1 MNARRPA
8 ARAAAL
14 ALAAAV
20 LAAPAGAQAP
30 RPPVGGATAEDGA
43 GRPAINLYGVPGGID
58 TPSAF
63 HRPEGDFSVAASSV
77 GGFFR
82 STITFQALPWLSG
95 SFRYVGIGDLNLFGF
110 DDYYDRSFDLRFR
123 LLEEGRYLPAVT
135 LGLQDFV
142 GTGVLAGEYVVASKQ
157 LGPRFAVSAGLGWGR
172 LGSFGGL
179 GAPFGDRSGIDVG
192 EGGEPN
198 VDQWFRG
205 QAAPFASIDWRAT
218 DRLRVKLEYSSDDYR
233 LEQRQGIVDRDSPI
247 NAALE
252 YQLTPEISVG
262 AYTLHGSEV
271 GAGFSLVLNP
281 RRTTGAGIAD
291 DAPPVVLPRPDRRAD
306 PDAYGE
312 GWVLLDAALPT
323 LSERVRESLAAQ
335 GLVLEGFTLPSA
347 REVVVRVRDPGV
359 GVSAQTV
366 GRTARILSRDLPASV
381 EVLRIVPVVDGIAVS
396 QVAIRRSDLER
407 AELAPGGTEALLDAA
422 VFADAAAL
430 ARPAPGDIVAAEIY
444 PRFDWSIGPYAR
456 PSFFDPDAP
465 VRYEIGVSARAQ
477 WQPAP
482 GVVLSGRVTT
492 DLLGNIEDADP
503 ASSELEPVRTDAA
516 RYAAES
522 DVAIETLTAAYFA
535 RPGRD
540 LYARAT
546 AGYLERM
553 FGGVS
558 GELLWKPVASR
569 YALGVEVN
577 YARQRDFDQR
587 FGFRDYDVVTG
598 HVSGYAELGRGFH
611 GQVDVGRY
619 LAGDSGAT
627 FTLAREFANGWRIGA
642 FATLTS
648 ASAEEFGEGSFD
660 KGIEITIPIRALLGT
675 RTGRDFGLTLRPVT
689 RDGGARLR
697 VEDRL
702 YERVR
707 GFHEGD
713 LTRSWGRVL
722 R

>member
-1 MNARRPA
+1 MSARR
-8 ARAAAL
+8 RA
-14 ALAAAV
+14 ALAAALTV
-20 LAAPAGAQAP
+20 ASACLTAPAGAQAP
-30 RPPVGGATAEDGA
+30 RPPVGGATVQDEA

-63 HRPEGDFSVAASSV
+63 HRPEGDFAVAASSV

-95 SFRYVGIGDLNLFGF
+95 SFRYVGIDDLNLFGF

-142 GTGVLAGEYVVASKQ
+142 GTGVLAGEYLVASKRF
-157 LGPRFAVSAGLGWGR
+157 GPRFSVSAGLGWGR
-172 LGSFGGL
+172 LGSFGGI
-179 GAPFGDRSGIDVG
+179 GEPFGDRPPIDVG

-205 QAAPFASIDWRAT
+205 DAAPFASIDWRAT

-233 LEQRQGIVDRDSPI
+233 LERRQGIVDRDGPV
-247 NAALE
+247 NAAIE
-252 YQLTPEISVG
+252 YQLTPEIAVG
-262 AYTLHGSEV
+262 AYALHGSEV

-281 RRTTGAGIAD
+281 RRTTGSGID
-291 DAPPVVLPRPDRRAD
+291 EGAPPVVLPRPDRRVD

-347 REVVVRVRDPGV
+347 REVVVRVRDPAIGV
-359 GVSAQTV
+359 TAQTV

-381 EVLRIVPVVDGIAVS
+381 EVLRIVPVVDGIAIS

-407 AELAPGGTEALLDAA
+407 AELAPGGTEALLGAA
-422 VFADAAAL
+422 AFGDAAAL
-430 ARPAPGDIVAAEIY
+430 ARPAPGDIVAAEVY
-444 PRFDWSIGPYAR
+444 PRFDWSIGPYLR
-456 PSFFDPDAP
+456 PSFFDPNEP
-465 VRYEIGVSARAQ
+465 VRYELGLKAEAE

-482 GVVLSGRVTT
+482 GVVLSGRLAT
-492 DLLGNIEDADP
+492 DLIGNIEDADD
-503 ASSELEPVRTDAA
+503 STSELEQVRTNAA

-522 DVAIETLTAAYFA
+522 DLAVEKLTAAYFA

-540 LYARAT
+540 LYARVT

-558 GELLWKPVASR
+558 GEVLWKPVTSR

-587 FGFRDYDVVTG
+587 FGFQDYDVVTG

-611 GQVDVGRY
+611 GQVDLGRY

-660 KGIEITIPIRALLGT
+660 KGIEISIPVRALLGM
-675 RTGRDFGLTLRPVT
+675 RTGREFGLTLRPVR
-689 RDGGARLR
+689 RDGGARLE
-697 VEDRL
+697 VDDRL
-702 YERVR
+702 YGRVR
-707 GFHEGD
+707 GFHSGD